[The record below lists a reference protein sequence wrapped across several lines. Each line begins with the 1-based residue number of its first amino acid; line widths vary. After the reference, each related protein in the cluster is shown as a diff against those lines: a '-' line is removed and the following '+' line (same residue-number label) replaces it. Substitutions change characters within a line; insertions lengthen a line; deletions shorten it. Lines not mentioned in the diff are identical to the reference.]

1 MEYCSRVRVLHLVRA
16 VGPTS
21 MPWNDLYDT
30 GRKISP
36 GMMYPVVEI
45 NFKKPFAN
53 FQKATCADSVRRFVN
68 ANPVSGLG
76 LVLRTYYTLT
86 RRDTVLNLH
95 VHNPILAPIALIAKL
110 FCPKLR
116 VITTQHNDW
125 RYFRFHQK
133 ISLRILARLSAY
145 YIACGRSIAQTIPAG
160 VHQYLVRNG
169 RMGSIPNGIRPYK
182 LSLYDLDPTPLS
194 ENINGCKRTTAVTA
208 VVVAR
213 MVPQKNCFFI
223 LRLLKEAQVIDH
235 LIWFGDGPEREEIGR
250 EIDRL
255 RIADR
260 IELRG
265 RRPRDEV
272 FKSLAE
278 NTFYIAASKWEGLSV
293 ADLEAVALGCW
304 PIMSDIVQRQEIAD
318 VLHIPLF
325 PLTDLAAWIRG
336 IESFLN
342 HSDSVQREM
351 RDRIKKLA
359 RKEFDLNATVEK
371 YVQTYR
377 NTYQDPMA

>member
-1 MEYCSRVRVLHLVRA
+1 
-16 VGPTS
+16 

-36 GMMYPVVEI
+36 GLMYPVVEI

-76 LVLRTYYTLT
+76 LVLRIYYSL
-86 RRDTVLNLH
+86 RRRNMVLNLH
-95 VHNPILAPIALIAKL
+95 VHNPTLAPIALIAKL

-133 ISLRILARLSAY
+133 IGLRILARLSAY

-182 LSLYDLDPTPLS
+182 LSLYDLDPIPLS
-194 ENINGCKRTTAVTA
+194 ENINGCKHATTVTA

-223 LRLLKEAQVIDH
+223 LRLLKETQVIDR
-235 LIWFGDGPEREEIGR
+235 LIWFGDGPEREEIER

-304 PIMSDIVQRQEIAD
+304 PIMSDIIQRQEIAD

-325 PLTDLAAWIRG
+325 PLTDLAAWVRG

>member
-1 MEYCSRVRVLHLVRA
+1 MTYSSRVRVIHLVRA

-45 NFKKPFAN
+45 NFKKFFVN
-53 FQKATCADSVRRFVN
+53 FQRMACADSVRRFIN
-68 ANPVSGLG
+68 ANPVTALWLVTRVYYALG
-76 LVLRTYYTLT
+76 
-86 RRDTVLNLH
+86 RRDTILNLH
-95 VHNPILAPIALIAKL
+95 VHNPILAPVALIARL

-133 ISLRILARLSAY
+133 IGLRILSRLSIY
-145 YIACGRSIAQTIPAG
+145 YIACGRSIAQTLPAS
-160 VHQYLVRNG
+160 VYKYLVKNG
-169 RMGSIPNGIRPYK
+169 RMGSIPNGIRPHK
-182 LSLYDLDPTPLS
+182 LALYDLDSMSPSVNS
-194 ENINGCKRTTAVTA
+194 EGEKHNSMVTA

-213 MVPQKNCFFI
+213 MVPQKNCLFI
-223 LRLLKEAQVIDH
+223 LRLLKEARVIDR
-235 LIWFGDGPEREEIGR
+235 LVWFGDGPEREEIER
-250 EIDRL
+250 EIERL
-255 RIADR
+255 GIGDR

-272 FKSLAE
+272 FKSLAKS
-278 NTFYIAASKWEGLSV
+278 TFYIAASKWEGLSV

-304 PIMSDIVQRQEIAD
+304 PIMSDIAQRKEIAD
-318 VLHIPLF
+318 ALNVPLF
-325 PLTDLAAWIRG
+325 PLTELSEWVRG

-342 HSDSVQREM
+342 YSDEMQRQM
-351 RDRIKKLA
+351 RGQIKQLA
-359 RKEFDLNATVEK
+359 RKEFDLNVTVEK

-377 NTYQDPMA
+377 NTYKDVIA